1 MAAVASRPLVPL
13 NLHSLGSYHLLSK
26 AVSVQVPDMRRSSE
40 RAARQS
46 PSPDKEAWFSR
57 QNLSDRLLQVREKG
71 ALAPQRRQKDPQQ
84 RKTQLLQRLVEELK
98 AEWPEALDQQIR
110 GLGRLY
116 LAHLLGSGGERAEDH
131 EPNSEGS
138 AQRGAAR
145 LPRAKG
151 KHRVAAREEKGRRE
165 ELARRQPWCATSRR
179 RAVDR
184 ERQGA
189 SRATGPC
196 PPSLSPP
203 ERSKGKRAPST
214 KTGGG
219 CRHGTNVEKLLAAP
233 EGIKRLEEQES
244 DAAREGRRQ
253 LGKRP
258 ARRQGPKNNCLDQS
272 PEGKADHLEQLC
284 PVGSTHRRGASPP
297 AKLGNKSKWQRELE
311 FAFEELFDTNRKL
324 KKHLTSQL
332 DLKPGVEQSPGED
345 QNFKEETQARR
356 RESQREKVEGDAEI
370 HVVSAGEPTNPV
382 GMEAHLTPSRTS
394 LQKFLSKL
402 ENQKYHRM
410 AKGVVKSDSTLWSP
424 GAGTSLDEKDW
435 LFCSPGSGWEPAQLD
450 ALVQG
455 SLQLHPQE
463 QADRVGLMAAMQKQ
477 KMQVEQRSIKQL
489 DLLEQI
495 EHHKVSLEAD
505 LQTEL
510 KDGRRGQRQARLV
523 HPKPDSPPDPEKEG
537 GYDRSPTSP
546 SAAIVDDDR
555 HSQMIRDIQQ
565 QILEQN
571 KLHKQFLKEA
581 RKRLLEFQKIC

>member
-1 MAAVASRPLVPL
+1 
-13 NLHSLGSYHLLSK
+13 
-26 AVSVQVPDMRRSSE
+26 MRRSSE
-40 RAARQS
+40 RAAQRS
-46 PSPDKEAWFSR
+46 PSPDKEALLSR
-57 QNLSDRLLQVREKG
+57 QNLSDRLLQVQGKG
-71 ALAPQRRQKDPQQ
+71 DLEPQRGQKDPQQ
-84 RKTQLLQRLVEELK
+84 WKTQLLQRLVEELK

-116 LAHLLGSGGERAEDH
+116 LAHLLGSGGEQAEGH

-151 KHRVAAREEKGRRE
+151 KHRVAAREEKGRKE

-196 PPSLSPP
+196 PPSLSSP
-203 ERSKGKRAPST
+203 ERSKGKRAPSM

-219 CRHGTNVEKLLAAP
+219 CRHGTDVEKLLAAT
-233 EGIKRLEEQES
+233 EGIKRLEERES

-297 AKLGNKSKWQRELE
+297 AKLGNKSRWQRELE

-324 KKHLTSQL
+324 KKHLNLQL
-332 DLKPGVEQSPGED
+332 DLKPGMDQSPGED
-345 QNFKEETQARR
+345 QDFREETHAWR
-356 RESQREKVEGDAEI
+356 RESQRDKAERDAEI
-370 HVVSAGEPTNPV
+370 HVVPAGEPASSA
-382 GMEAHLTPSRTS
+382 GMEAHLASSRTS

-410 AKGVVKSDSTLWSP
+410 AKGVVKSDNTLWSP
-424 GAGTSLDEKDW
+424 EAGTSLDEKDR
-435 LFCSPGSGWEPAQLD
+435 LSCSPGSGWEPPQLD
-450 ALVQG
+450 VLVQG

-463 QADRVGLMAAMQKQ
+463 QADRVGLMASMQKQ
-477 KMQVEQRSIKQL
+477 KMQVEQRRLKQL
-489 DLLEQI
+489 DLLEQV
-495 EHHKVSLEAD
+495 EHPKVSLEAD

-510 KDGRRGQRQARLV
+510 KDGRREQRQARLAQ
-523 HPKPDSPPDPEKEG
+523 PKPDSPPDPEKEG

-581 RKRLLEFQKIC
+581 RKRLVEFQKIC

>member
-1 MAAVASRPLVPL
+1 
-13 NLHSLGSYHLLSK
+13 
-26 AVSVQVPDMRRSSE
+26 MRRSSE
-40 RAARQS
+40 RAARRS
-46 PSPDKEAWFSR
+46 PSPDKEALLSR
-57 QNLSDRLLQVREKG
+57 QNLSDRWHHVREKED
-71 ALAPQRRQKDPQQ
+71 LAPQRRQKDAQQ
-84 RKTQLLQRLVEELK
+84 RKTQLLQRLVKELK

-110 GLGRLY
+110 GLGQLY
-116 LAHLLGSGGERAEDH
+116 LAHLLDSGGERAEDH
-131 EPNSEGS
+131 EPDLEGS

-165 ELARRQPWCATSRR
+165 ELARRQPWCPTSRR

-196 PPSLSPP
+196 RPSLSPP

-219 CRHGTNVEKLLAAP
+219 CRHGTDVEKLLAATG
-233 EGIKRLEEQES
+233 GIKRLEERES
-244 DAAREGRRQ
+244 DATREGRRQ
-253 LGKRP
+253 LGKWP
-258 ARRQGPKNNCLDQS
+258 ARRQGPKNKCLDQI
-272 PEGKADHLEQLC
+272 PEGKPDHLDQLC
-284 PVGSTHRRGASPP
+284 PVIPAHRRGASPS
-297 AKLGNKSKWQRELE
+297 AKLGNKSRWQRELE

-324 KKHLTSQL
+324 KRHLNLQL

-345 QNFKEETQARR
+345 QGFREETQAWR
-356 RESQREKVEGDAEI
+356 RESQKEKAEGDAEI
-370 HVVSAGEPTNPV
+370 RVVPAGEPVNPA

-394 LQKFLSKL
+394 SQKFLSKL

-424 GAGTSLDEKDW
+424 QAGTFPDEKDR
-435 LFCSPGSGWEPAQLD
+435 LSCSPGSGWEPPQLD

-463 QADRVGLMAAMQKQ
+463 QADGVGLMASVQKQ
-477 KMQVEQRSIKQL
+477 KMQVEQRTLKQL
-489 DLLEQI
+489 DLLKQI

-510 KDGRRGQRQARLV
+510 KDGRREQRQAHLA

-555 HSQMIRDIQQ
+555 HSQMIHDIQQ

-571 KLHKQFLKEA
+571 KLHKQFLQEA

>member
-1 MAAVASRPLVPL
+1 MAPVASQPLVPL
-13 NLHSLGSYHLLSK
+13 NPPCLGSYHLLSE
-26 AVSVQVPDMRRSSE
+26 AVPDMRRSLE
-40 RAARQS
+40 RAARRS
-46 PSPDKEAWFSR
+46 PSPDKEALLSR
-57 QNLSDRLLQVREKG
+57 QNLLDRLLQVQEKG
-71 ALAPQRRQKDPQQ
+71 DLAPQRGQKDPQQ

-116 LAHLLGSGGERAEDH
+116 LAHLLGSGGERAKDH
-131 EPNSEGS
+131 EPDSEGS

-145 LPRAKG
+145 LHRAKG
-151 KHRVAAREEKGRRE
+151 KHRVAMREEKGRKE
-165 ELARRQPWCATSRR
+165 ELARRQPWCATSQR

-203 ERSKGKRAPST
+203 ERSKGKRVPST

-219 CRHGTNVEKLLAAP
+219 CRHGTDVEKLLAAT
-233 EGIKRLEEQES
+233 EGIKRLEERES

-272 PEGKADHLEQLC
+272 PEGKANHLEQLC
-284 PVGSTHRRGASPP
+284 PVSSTHRRGASPP
-297 AKLGNKSKWQRELE
+297 AKLENKSRWQRELE

-324 KKHLTSQL
+324 KKHLNLQL
-332 DLKPGVEQSPGED
+332 DLKPGVDQSPGED
-345 QNFKEETQARR
+345 QGFREETHAWR
-356 RESQREKVEGDAEI
+356 RESQRDKAERDAEI
-370 HVVSAGEPTNPV
+370 HVVPAREPASSAGV
-382 GMEAHLTPSRTS
+382 EAHLASSRTS

-410 AKGVVKSDSTLWSP
+410 AKGVVKSDNTLWSSE
-424 GAGTSLDEKDW
+424 AGTSLDEKDR
-435 LFCSPGSGWEPAQLD
+435 LSCGPGSGWEPPQLD
-450 ALVQG
+450 SLVQG

-463 QADRVGLMAAMQKQ
+463 QADRVGLMASMQKQ
-477 KMQVEQRSIKQL
+477 EMQVEQRRLK
-489 DLLEQI
+489 QI
-495 EHHKVSLEAD
+495 EHPKVSLEAD

-510 KDGRRGQRQARLV
+510 KDGRREQRQARLA
-523 HPKPDSPPDPEKEG
+523 HLQPDSPPDPEKEG

>member
-1 MAAVASRPLVPL
+1 
-13 NLHSLGSYHLLSK
+13 
-26 AVSVQVPDMRRSSE
+26 MRRSSE
-40 RAARQS
+40 RAVRRS
-46 PSPDKEAWFSR
+46 PSPDKEALLSR
-57 QNLSDRLLQVREKG
+57 QNLLDRLLQVREKG

-84 RKTQLLQRLVEELK
+84 QKTQLLQRLVEELK

-131 EPNSEGS
+131 EPDSKGS

-145 LPRAKG
+145 LPRARG
-151 KHRVAAREEKGRRE
+151 KHRVAAQEEKGRRE

-203 ERSKGKRAPST
+203 ERSRGKRAPSM

-219 CRHGTNVEKLLAAP
+219 CRHGTDVEKLLAAT
-233 EGIKRLEEQES
+233 EGIKRLEGQES

-258 ARRQGPKNNCLDQS
+258 ARHQGPKNNCLDQS

-324 KKHLTSQL
+324 KKHLNLQL
-332 DLKPGVEQSPGED
+332 NLKPAVDQSPGAGQD
-345 QNFKEETQARR
+345 STEETQAWR
-356 RESQREKVEGDAEI
+356 RESQKEKAEGDAEI
-370 HVVSAGEPTNPV
+370 PMVPTGEPMNPV

-402 ENQKYHRM
+402 ESQKYQRM
-410 AKGVVKSDSTLWSP
+410 AKGVVKSDSTLWFP
-424 GAGTSLDEKDW
+424 KAGTSLNEKDR
-435 LFCSPGSGWEPAQLD
+435 LSCSPGSGWEQPQLD

-463 QADRVGLMAAMQKQ
+463 QVDRVGLMASV
-477 KMQVEQRSIKQL
+477 QVEQRRLKQL
-489 DLLEQI
+489 DLLEPI

-510 KDGRRGQRQARLV
+510 KDGRRGHSQARLV
-523 HPKPDSPPDPEKEG
+523 HLKPDSPPDPEKEG

-546 SAAIVDDDR
+546 SAAVVDDDR

-571 KLHKQFLKEA
+571 VLHKQFLKEA

>member
-1 MAAVASRPLVPL
+1 MASQPPLLL
-13 NLHSLGSYHLLSK
+13 NLRSLGSYHLLSE
-26 AVSVQVPDMRRSSE
+26 AVSAEVPDMRRSSE
-40 RAARQS
+40 RAAQLS
-46 PSPDKEAWFSR
+46 PSPDKEALLSR
-57 QNLSDRLLQVREKG
+57 QKLSDRLLKVREKG
-71 ALAPQRRQKDPQQ
+71 HLAPQRRQKDPQQ
-84 RKTQLLQRLVEELK
+84 QKTQLLQRLLEELK
-98 AEWPEALDQQIR
+98 AEWPEALDQQVG

-116 LAHLLGSGGERAEDH
+116 LAHLLGSRGELAVDH
-131 EPNSEGS
+131 EPDSEGL

-145 LPRAKG
+145 SPRAKG
-151 KHRVAAREEKGRRE
+151 KHRAAAREEKGRRE
-165 ELARRQPWCATSRR
+165 ELARRQPWCAMSQR

-189 SRATGPC
+189 SRATSRC

-203 ERSKGKRAPST
+203 EKSKGKRAPST

-219 CRHGTNVEKLLAAP
+219 CRHGTDVEKLLATT
-233 EGIKRLEEQES
+233 EGIKRLEERES
-244 DAAREGRRQ
+244 DTAREGRRQ

-258 ARRQGPKNNCLDQS
+258 ARRQGPKNNCLDQT
-272 PEGKADHLEQLC
+272 PEGKADHLEQPC

-324 KKHLTSQL
+324 KKHLNLQL
-332 DLKPGVEQSPGED
+332 DLKPGVEQSPSED
-345 QNFKEETQARR
+345 QDFKEEAQAWR
-356 RESQREKVEGDAEI
+356 RESQREKVERDAEMD
-370 HVVSAGEPTNPV
+370 VVPAGEPVNPA
-382 GMEAHLTPSRTS
+382 GMKAHLTPSRTS

-410 AKGVVKSDSTLWSP
+410 AKGMVKSDSKLRSP
-424 GAGTSLDEKDW
+424 GAGTSLDEKHR
-435 LFCSPGSGWEPAQLD
+435 LSCSPGSGREPPQLD

-463 QADRVGLMAAMQKQ
+463 QADRVGLMASVRKQ
-477 KMQVEQRSIKQL
+477 KMQVEQGRLKQL

-495 EHHKVSLEAD
+495 EHRKVSLEAD

-510 KDGRRGQRQARLV
+510 EDGRREQRQARLA

-537 GYDRSPTSP
+537 GCDRSPTSP

>member
-1 MAAVASRPLVPL
+1 
-13 NLHSLGSYHLLSK
+13 
-26 AVSVQVPDMRRSSE
+26 MRRSSE
-40 RAARQS
+40 RAIRRS
-46 PSPDKEAWFSR
+46 PSPDKEALLSR
-57 QNLSDRLLQVREKG
+57 QNLLDRLLQVREKG

-84 RKTQLLQRLVEELK
+84 QKTQLLQRLVEELK

-131 EPNSEGS
+131 EPDSEGS

-145 LPRAKG
+145 LPRARG
-151 KHRVAAREEKGRRE
+151 KHRVAAQEEKGRRE

-179 RAVDR
+179 RAVDQ

-203 ERSKGKRAPST
+203 ERSKGKRAPSM
-214 KTGGG
+214 KTGRG
-219 CRHGTNVEKLLAAP
+219 CRHGTDVEKLLAAT
-233 EGIKRLEEQES
+233 EGIKRLAGQES

-258 ARRQGPKNNCLDQS
+258 ARCQGPKNNCLDQS

-324 KKHLTSQL
+324 KKHLNLQL
-332 DLKPGVEQSPGED
+332 NLKPAVDQSPGAGQD
-345 QNFKEETQARR
+345 SKEETQAWR
-356 RESQREKVEGDAEI
+356 RESQREKAEGDAEI
-370 HVVSAGEPTNPV
+370 PMVPTGEPMNPV
-382 GMEAHLTPSRTS
+382 GMEAHLTLSRTS

-402 ENQKYHRM
+402 ESQKYQRM
-410 AKGVVKSDSTLWSP
+410 AKGVVKSDSTLWFP
-424 GAGTSLDEKDW
+424 KAGTSLNEKDR
-435 LFCSPGSGWEPAQLD
+435 LSCSPGSRWEQPQLD

-455 SLQLHPQE
+455 SLQPHPQE
-463 QADRVGLMAAMQKQ
+463 QVDRVGLMASV
-477 KMQVEQRSIKQL
+477 QVEQRRLKQL
-489 DLLEQI
+489 DLLEPI

-510 KDGRRGQRQARLV
+510 KDGRRGHSQARLV

-546 SAAIVDDDR
+546 SAAVVDDDR

-571 KLHKQFLKEA
+571 VSRKQLLKEA

>member
-1 MAAVASRPLVPL
+1 
-13 NLHSLGSYHLLSK
+13 
-26 AVSVQVPDMRRSSE
+26 MRRSSE
-40 RAARQS
+40 RAVRRS
-46 PSPDKEAWFSR
+46 PSPDKEALLSR
-57 QNLSDRLLQVREKG
+57 QNLLDRLLQVREKG

-84 RKTQLLQRLVEELK
+84 QKTQLLQRLVEELK

-131 EPNSEGS
+131 EPDSKGS

-145 LPRAKG
+145 LPRARG
-151 KHRVAAREEKGRRE
+151 KHRVAAQEEKGRRE

-203 ERSKGKRAPST
+203 ERSRGKRAPSM

-219 CRHGTNVEKLLAAP
+219 CRHGTDVEKLLAAT
-233 EGIKRLEEQES
+233 EGIKRLEGQES

-253 LGKRP
+253 LRKRP

-284 PVGSTHRRGASPP
+284 PVGPTHRRGASPP

-324 KKHLTSQL
+324 KKHLNLQL
-332 DLKPGVEQSPGED
+332 NLKPAVDQSPGAGQD
-345 QNFKEETQARR
+345 SKEATQAWR

-370 HVVSAGEPTNPV
+370 PVVPTGEPMNPV
-382 GMEAHLTPSRTS
+382 RMEAHLTPSRTS

-402 ENQKYHRM
+402 ESQKYQRM
-410 AKGVVKSDSTLWSP
+410 AKGVVKSDSTLWFP
-424 GAGTSLDEKDW
+424 KAGTSLNEKDR
-435 LFCSPGSGWEPAQLD
+435 LSCSPGSGWEQPQLD

-455 SLQLHPQE
+455 SLQLHPQD
-463 QADRVGLMAAMQKQ
+463 QVDRVGLMASA
-477 KMQVEQRSIKQL
+477 QVEQRRLKQL
-489 DLLEQI
+489 DLLEPI

-510 KDGRRGQRQARLV
+510 KDGRRGHSQARLV

-546 SAAIVDDDR
+546 SAAVVDDDR

-565 QILEQN
+565 QILEQDV
-571 KLHKQFLKEA
+571 LHKQFLKEA

>member
-1 MAAVASRPLVPL
+1 
-13 NLHSLGSYHLLSK
+13 
-26 AVSVQVPDMRRSSE
+26 MRRSSE
-40 RAARQS
+40 RAARRS
-46 PSPDKEAWFSR
+46 PRPDKEALLSR
-57 QNLSDRLLQVREKG
+57 QNLLDRLLQVQEKG
-71 ALAPQRRQKDPQQ
+71 DLAPQRGQKDPQQ

-131 EPNSEGS
+131 EPDSEGS

-151 KHRVAAREEKGRRE
+151 KHRVAVREEKGRKE

-184 ERQGA
+184 ERQGT

-203 ERSKGKRAPST
+203 ERSKGKRAPSM

-219 CRHGTNVEKLLAAP
+219 CRHGTDVEKLLAAT
-233 EGIKRLEEQES
+233 EGIKRLEERES

-258 ARRQGPKNNCLDQS
+258 ARRQGPKNNCLDQN

-297 AKLGNKSKWQRELE
+297 AKLGNKSRWQRELE

-324 KKHLTSQL
+324 KKHLNLQL
-332 DLKPGVEQSPGED
+332 DLKPGVDQSPGED
-345 QNFKEETQARR
+345 QGFREETHAWRK
-356 RESQREKVEGDAEI
+356 ESQRDKAERDAEI
-370 HVVSAGEPTNPV
+370 QVVPPGEPASSA
-382 GMEAHLTPSRTS
+382 GMEAHLASSRTS
-394 LQKFLSKL
+394 LQKLLHKL

-410 AKGVVKSDSTLWSP
+410 AKGVVKSNNTLWSP
-424 GAGTSLDEKDW
+424 EAGTSLDEKDQ
-435 LFCSPGSGWEPAQLD
+435 LSCSPGSGWEPPQLD

-463 QADRVGLMAAMQKQ
+463 QADRVGLMASMQKQ
-477 KMQVEQRSIKQL
+477 KMQVEQRRLKQL

-495 EHHKVSLEAD
+495 EHPKVSLEAD

-510 KDGRRGQRQARLV
+510 KDGRREQRQARLA

-537 GYDRSPTSP
+537 GYDHSPTSP
-546 SAAIVDDDR
+546 LAAIVDDDR